1 MQKNFPKI
9 YCFVDEYNLSDLSK
23 LSKDINIIYRN
34 YHNINHI
41 DNILKLRKFCKS
53 SKNKF
58 YLSNNIKLSIQLGLD
73 GIYIPS
79 FNKKIN
85 YVGAYS
91 LPKSFKI
98 IGSAHNFSE
107 IIIKQKQR
115 FNEVFLSPIFKVY
128 KSKKFL
134 NVSKFNLITL
144 NLKIDCIALGGI
156 NHKNYKKIKL
166 LKSKGFA
173 SISWAKK
180 NGLRKLRPF

>member
-1 MQKNFPKI
+1 MQKNLPKI

-34 YHNINHI
+34 YDNIDHI
-41 DNILKLRKFCKS
+41 DNILKLKKFCKS

-58 YLSNNIKLSIQLGLD
+58 YLSNNIKLAIQLGLN

-79 FNKKIN
+79 FKKKIN
-85 YVGAYS
+85 YIGTHT

-107 IIIKQKQR
+107 TIIKRKQGC
-115 FNEVFLSPIFKVY
+115 NEIFLSPIFKVN

-134 NVSKFNLITL
+134 NISKFNLIAL

-156 NHKNYKKIKL
+156 NQKNYKKIKL

-180 NGLRKLRPF
+180 KRPKKLRPF